1 MNVSVPK
8 ETAAGER
15 RVALVPE
22 VVERLVQNGLQVTVE
37 SGAGEGAHHPDAA
50 YEEAGATIGDGFSG
64 DVVAKVAPP
73 SAEEIGRLGAG
84 LRPDRLP
91 RSRSRPPTPS
101 AALADRGVTSFAMEA
116 IPRITRAQSMDALS
130 SQATV
135 SGYRAALIAAQELP
149 RFFPMLTTAA
159 GTIRPAKV
167 LVLGAGVAGL
177 QAIATTR
184 RLGAVVQAFD
194 VRSAV
199 KEQIE
204 SLGARFLELDMG
216 LEDAEA
222 AGGYARQLTDE
233 EQQRQRELLA
243 EEIGKMDAVISTAAV
258 PGRRAPLLVTE
269 QAVKNMSPGSV
280 IVDLA
285 AETGGNCELTEAG
298 ETVVKEDVTIAG
310 PLNLPATMPDHASS
324 LYARNVQSLLALMVK
339 EGELSLDFEDEV
351 IAGACITRDGQIVH
365 EGAKQAA
372 GVDGLAMDLLTELT
386 ILVLAAFVGFEVISK
401 VPNTLHT
408 PLMSATNAIHGIVLL
423 GGLYL
428 IGAADGFLERA
439 PARDRDRVRHDQR
452 GRRLPRDR
460 PHARDVQS
468 RRSATD
474 VPSAT
479 LPPGPGLHP
488 VALHRRLRAASSSA
502 CGC

>member
-1 MNVSVPK
+1 
-8 ETAAGER
+8 
-15 RVALVPE
+15 
-22 VVERLVQNGLQVTVE
+22 
-37 SGAGEGAHHPDAA
+37 
-50 YEEAGATIGDGFSG
+50 
-64 DVVAKVAPP
+64 
-73 SAEEIGRLGAG
+73 
-84 LRPDRLP
+84 
-91 RSRSRPPTPS
+91 
-101 AALADRGVTSFAMEA
+101 MEA

-135 SGYRAALIAAQELP
+135 SGYRAALMAAQELP

-222 AGGYARQLTDE
+222 AGGYARQLTDD

-298 ETVVKEDVTIAG
+298 ETVVKEGVTIAG

-324 LYARNVQSLLALMVK
+324 LYARNIQSLLATMV
-339 EGELSLDFEDEV
+339 EDGELSLDFDDEV

-372 GVDGLAMDLLTELT
+372 GVTA
-386 ILVLAAFVGFEVISK
+386 
-401 VPNTLHT
+401 
-408 PLMSATNAIHGIVLL
+408 
-423 GGLYL
+423 
-428 IGAADGFLERA
+428 
-439 PARDRDRVRHDQR
+439 
-452 GRRLPRDR
+452 
-460 PHARDVQS
+460 
-468 RRSATD
+468 
-474 VPSAT
+474 
-479 LPPGPGLHP
+479 
-488 VALHRRLRAASSSA
+488 
-502 CGC
+502 